1 MEEKSRI
8 AEAVKEVQKGSRI
21 IDLVFNPV
29 TGDFEEMPS
38 GMIPVVGNVV
48 TEISR
53 IGFAFVK
60 E

>member
-1 MEEKSRI
+1 MEEKNKI
-8 AEAVKEVQKGSRI
+8 AEAVKKVQKGSRI

-29 TGDFEEMPS
+29 TGDFEEIQS
-38 GMIPVVGNVV
+38 GMVPAVGNVV
-48 TEISR
+48 TAISR